1 MRECWNKAV
10 FFDHKSKKKEKS
22 WNNDFFFVKCIFLNN
37 FWTFHKWNI
46 LQKWR
51 CLLLLKNC
59 LNRIIFLLT
68 TPWDYQ
74 TASIFQF
81 NSCNKAYLNDV
92 TDDEFSNLDLLR
104 QASRPDDVEGL
115 LALDSVLQSSKLF
128 LFGPV
133 VEGRHEDYDDDGDE
147 DGNTLDPA
155 VVLLL
160 HNADW
165 NEIQTTR
172 ISRR

>member
-1 MRECWNKAV
+1 MLEQSSLFWPQEQKKRKVEITNFFLVKMHFPEQFLPLWNM
-10 FFDHKSKKKEKS
+10 
-22 WNNDFFFVKCIFLNN
+22 
-37 FWTFHKWNI
+37 

-51 CLLLLKNC
+51 GLLLFKNC
-59 LNRIIFLLT
+59 QNRIIFLLT
-68 TPWDYQ
+68 TPWDYE
-74 TASIFQF
+74 TVSIFQF
-81 NSCNKAYLNDV
+81 SSCNKAYLNDV

-147 DGNTLDPA
+147 DGNTLNPA

-160 HNADW
+160 HNTDW
-165 NEIQTTR
+165 NKIQITR
-172 ISRR
+172 IRRR